1 MKQDLG
7 PQQVPWS
14 LFLAACTNAHTLSL
28 LPQKAA
34 ELPLL
39 LYGRRREVLPYQLPP
54 FPSSPSAEAAITSLL
69 WAERRTEDVWPFG
82 LHLLFKLL
90 FPVSSKESEA
100 EGMEKS
106 QKLDL
111 AVGLSRFR
119 KLGK

>member
-1 MKQDLG
+1 M
-7 PQQVPWS
+7 
-14 LFLAACTNAHTLSL
+14 
-28 LPQKAA
+28 
-34 ELPLL
+34 
-39 LYGRRREVLPYQLPP
+39 LPYQLPP
-54 FPSSPSAEAAITSLL
+54 LPSSPAEAAITSLP

-82 LHLLFKLL
+82 LHLLFKQL

-111 AVGLSRFR
+111 TVGLARFR